1 MKKCP
6 NCQKEFPDTMRFC
19 QTDGTPLV
27 ESAASQ
33 PEDPLKTTVVR
44 QEDIASSI
52 PSSDPFKT
60 MVAKSGEQEESG
72 DLLQLPEK
80 EFDPMQTMV
89 VAPLGQDKPV
99 FDEPESP
106 KFEDIKQ
113 EIKSDAPSSSPFGG
127 FSQPKEP
134 LPEAPKDYS
143 NDPTLMQPEPPK
155 FSEPDLSPP
164 SFGDLSSSK
173 RGEEELPQ
181 TVMQNPWDSAGTPKS
196 DDSPY
201 FKDSPFSKPNDA
213 PSSSP
218 FDAPKSSFDEPKS
231 SFDEPKSPFGGQ
243 PSSPFDAPK
252 SPFDSPND
260 AFNQPSTSSYDAPQ
274 TSSYDAPPTSFEPP
288 KPTFQDSPANQFG
301 SAASQFEQASQ
312 GFGGNQPLQQN
323 EWTPPASPEQGW
335 GSQGGGS
342 GSPVQPP
349 PAAGG
354 LNQTLPIVSLVFGI
368 LSVCCYIGPI
378 TGIVALVTGFMGM
391 KNANNNPSQY
401 GGKGLAI
408 AGMIT
413 GGIFFLISIAYW
425 IYVIFVVGYA
435 ISMSR

>member
-27 ESAASQ
+27 ESAESQ

-60 MVAKSGEQEESG
+60 MVATPSEKDESG

-99 FDEPESP
+99 FDEPETP
-106 KFEDIKQ
+106 KFEDIKE
-113 EIKSDAPSSSPFGG
+113 EIKSDTPSSSPFSG
-127 FSQPKEP
+127 FSPPNEP
-134 LPEAPKDYS
+134 LPQTPTDYS
-143 NDPTLMQPEPPK
+143 NDPTLLQPEPPK

-164 SFGDLSSSK
+164 SFGDLSSSSK
-173 RGEEELPQ
+173 KEEEEPPQ
-181 TVMQNPWDSAGTPKS
+181 TVMQNPWDAGSTPKS

-201 FKDSPFSKPNDA
+201 FKDSPFSKPTDA

-218 FDAPKSSFDEPKS
+218 FDSPKSSFDEPKS
-231 SFDEPKSPFGGQ
+231 SFDEPKSPFGQ
-243 PSSPFDAPK
+243 PSSPFDTPK

-260 AFNQPSTSSYDAPQ
+260 AFNQPPPSSFDAPQ
-274 TSSYDAPPTSFEPP
+274 TSSYDAPPTSFDQP
-288 KPTFQDSPANQFG
+288 KPTFQEPANQFG
-301 SAASQFEQASQ
+301 SAGSQFDQMNQ
-312 GFGGNQPLQQN
+312 GFGNQPLQQN
-323 EWTPPASPEQGW
+323 EWTPPPSPEQGW
-335 GSQGGGS
+335 GDQGLGANT
-342 GSPVQPP
+342 PFQPP
-349 PAAGG
+349 PAVGG
-354 LNQTLPIVSLVFGI
+354 QNQTLPIVSLVFGI
-368 LSVCCYIGPI
+368 LSVCCYIAPI
-378 TGIVALVTGFMGM
+378 TGIVALITGFMGM
-391 KNANNNPSQY
+391 KNANNDPSQY

-413 GGIFFLISIAYW
+413 GGVFLLLGLAYW
-425 IYVIFVVGYA
+425 LYVIFIVGLA
-435 ISMSR
+435 AAGSFG